1 MAVDDDKEVDD
12 EDCDDVNEVCGEDDC
27 EDDCEEDGRGCG
39 EEGSE
44 GRSEEGEAAGKPA
57 P

>member
-1 MAVDDDKEVDD
+1 MAGDDDKEVDD

-27 EDDCEEDGRGCG
+27 EEDGQGCG

-44 GRSEEGEAAGKPA
+44 GRSDEGEAAGKPA